1 MQHNPPP
8 LSAGDA
14 DAPTLSLADTPH
26 DRGQNRSI
34 VLVGLMGSGK
44 SAIGRLLAHRLG
56 LSFEDSDAAIEREL
70 GMSIAEI
77 FARHGEAAFRGVER
91 RIIATLL
98 SGPPI
103 VLATGGGAF
112 IDEQTRALILRTARS
127 IWLRAPIALLLS
139 RVVGRSHRPLLNQG
153 DPETILTALEAA
165 RRPIY
170 AQADIVIDSTSE
182 PAAMNADAALNAL
195 MQFQPPEAIAVDL
208 LDAPY
213 QVLIGENMLA
223 QAGKYLTAHL
233 PQRRAIIVTDE
244 NVAAH
249 YLAPLQQSLTE
260 HGFAHQALIV
270 PPGEGSKSMAQFS
283 ALIEDILA
291 CKPERRSAIIALGGG
306 VIGDLAGFAAAS
318 ALRGLPF
325 AQMPTSLLAQ
335 VDSSVGGK
343 TGINSRHGKNLIGAF
358 HQPRIVLIDIA
369 TLRTLPRRERA
380 AGYAEILKAGLIAEP
395 DLFEWCLA
403 HGLALI
409 EGDAAAQRHAISA
422 AVRFKARVVV
432 ADPHEQAPEN
442 GRALL
447 NLGHSFAHAF
457 EAETG
462 YGSALLHG
470 EAVAIGLVCALH
482 LSAVLGFCAT
492 DLAELVAD
500 HLAALGLPHQIPA
513 GSVDRLI
520 GHMRNDKK
528 MRDGKL
534 AFVLVRGVGQAF
546 TDREVPEDAVRAT
559 LRARGA
565 RDV

>member
-1 MQHNPPP
+1 
-8 LSAGDA
+8 
-14 DAPTLSLADTPH
+14 
-26 DRGQNRSI
+26 
-34 VLVGLMGSGK
+34 MGSGK

-56 LSFEDSDAAIEREL
+56 LTFQDSDAVIEREL

-77 FARHGEAAFRGVER
+77 FARHGEAAFRSAER

-98 SGPPI
+98 AGPPI

-112 IDEQTRALILRTARS
+112 VDEQTRALIGHTARS
-127 IWLRAPIALLLS
+127 IWLRAPIALLVS

-153 DPETILTALEAA
+153 DPEAILTALEAA

-182 PAAMNADAALNAL
+182 PAAMTADAALTAL
-195 MQFQPPEAIAVDL
+195 KQFQPPEDIAVDL
-208 LDAPY
+208 ADTPY
-213 QVLIGENMLA
+213 KVLIGDDLLT
-223 QAGKYLTAHL
+223 QAGKYLATHL
-233 PQRRAIIVTDE
+233 PQRRAIIVTDHH
-244 NVAAH
+244 VAAH
-249 YLAPLQQSLTE
+249 YLAPLQRGLTE

-270 PPGEGSKSMAQFS
+270 PAGEGSKSVAQFS
-283 ALIEDILA
+283 GLIEDILA

-306 VIGDLAGFAAAS
+306 VVGDLAGFAAAS

-325 AQMPTSLLAQ
+325 AQIPTSLLAQ

-358 HQPRIVLIDIA
+358 HQPRIVLIDIT

-380 AGYAEILKAGLIAEP
+380 AGYAEILKAGLIGEP

-403 HGLALI
+403 HGLAVI
-409 EGDAAAQRHAISA
+409 EGDTAAQRHAISR

-482 LSAVLGFCAT
+482 LSAVLGFCPA
-492 DLAELVAD
+492 DLAPRVAA
-500 HLAALGLPHQIPA
+500 HLAAVGLPNRIPA
-513 GSVDRLI
+513 GSADGLI

-546 TDREVPEDAVRAT
+546 TDRGVPEEAVRAT
-559 LRARGA
+559 LHAHGA

>member
-1 MQHNPPP
+1 MQHNPTPP
-8 LSAGDA
+8 LPAHPTPPIPAGSAD
-14 DAPTLSLADTPH
+14 
-26 DRGQNRSI
+26 RSI

-56 LSFEDSDAAIEREL
+56 LTFHDSDTVIEQEL

-77 FARHGEAAFRGVER
+77 FARHGEAAFRGAER
-91 RIIATLL
+91 RIIGQLL
-98 SGPPI
+98 AGAPI

-112 IDEQTRALILRTARS
+112 IDEQTRALIRRTARS

-139 RVVGRSHRPLLNQG
+139 RVVGRHHRPLLNQG
-153 DPETILTALEAA
+153 DPAAILTALEAA
-165 RRPIY
+165 RSPIY

-182 PAAMNADAALNAL
+182 APAMTAQAALEAL
-195 MQFQPPEAIAVDL
+195 TQFQPPEDIAVAL
-208 LDAPY
+208 ADAPY
-213 QVLIGENMLA
+213 RVLIGENLLTD
-223 QAGKYLTAHL
+223 AGKYLAAHL
-233 PQRRAIIVTDE
+233 PQRRAIIVTDQH
-244 NVAAH
+244 VAAH
-249 YLAPLQQSLTE
+249 YLAPLQQSLTQN
-260 HGFAHQALIV
+260 GFAHQALIV
-270 PPGEGSKSMAQFS
+270 PPGEGSKSIAQFS

-325 AQMPTSLLAQ
+325 AQIPTSLLAQ

-358 HQPRIVLIDIA
+358 HQPRIVLIDSA

-403 HGLALI
+403 HGLAVI
-409 EGDAAAQRHAISA
+409 EGDAAAQRQAISR

-462 YGSALLHG
+462 YGAALLHG

-482 LSAVLGFCAT
+482 LSAVLGFCPT
-492 DLAELVAD
+492 GLAEQVAA
-500 HLAALGLPHQIPA
+500 HLAQIGLPNRISA
-513 GSVDRLI
+513 GSVDGLI

-534 AFVLVRGVGQAF
+534 AFVLARGVGQAF
-546 TDREVPEDAVRAT
+546 TDRGVPEQAVRAT
-559 LRARGA
+559 LRANGA
-565 RDV
+565 GDV